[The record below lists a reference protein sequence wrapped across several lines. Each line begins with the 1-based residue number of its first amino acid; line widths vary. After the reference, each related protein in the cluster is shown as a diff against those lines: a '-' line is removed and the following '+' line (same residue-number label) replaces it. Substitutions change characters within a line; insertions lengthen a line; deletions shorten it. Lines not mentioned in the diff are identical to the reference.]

1 MKVYVVFFL
10 IQVNSVLFLMEVSYI
25 FSFDLSFYTFLVNYV
40 RFLKMILRR
49 VNFIRLVKVLL

>member
-1 MKVYVVFFL
+1 MLFFFL
-10 IQVNSVLFLMEVSYI
+10 IQVNSVLFLMDVSYI